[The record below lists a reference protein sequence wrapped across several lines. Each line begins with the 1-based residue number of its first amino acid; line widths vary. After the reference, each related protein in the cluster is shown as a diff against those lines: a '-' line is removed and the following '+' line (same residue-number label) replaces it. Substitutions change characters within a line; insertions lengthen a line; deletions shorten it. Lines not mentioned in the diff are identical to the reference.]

1 MTGVDAGVGMVHLI
15 GVVRNVGM
23 ARLVLMA
30 HLVGV
35 VRARRAGVIV
45 IVAGGYPHSQ
55 SLHILRANQQMAE
68 LQATTPALWIIS
80 RFRPQHPVRLGLR
93 ARTGHSGGI
102 RNEAGNT
109 IRGKERIMTTMDTT
123 MMNAIT
129 PGTGRRSFVA
139 RSAQALAEARDRV
152 HATMCVIDA
161 RARTLAAQPEEGA
174 ATAEY
179 AVVLVAATGFAAL
192 LVAVLK
198 SDAVKTML
206 SNIVKKALNIG

>member
-1 MTGVDAGVGMVHLI
+1 
-15 GVVRNVGM
+15 
-23 ARLVLMA
+23 
-30 HLVGV
+30 
-35 VRARRAGVIV
+35 
-45 IVAGGYPHSQ
+45 
-55 SLHILRANQQMAE
+55 
-68 LQATTPALWIIS
+68 
-80 RFRPQHPVRLGLR
+80 
-93 ARTGHSGGI
+93 
-102 RNEAGNT
+102 
-109 IRGKERIMTTMDTT
+109 MTTMDTT

-139 RSAQALAEARDRV
+139 RSAQALVEARDRV